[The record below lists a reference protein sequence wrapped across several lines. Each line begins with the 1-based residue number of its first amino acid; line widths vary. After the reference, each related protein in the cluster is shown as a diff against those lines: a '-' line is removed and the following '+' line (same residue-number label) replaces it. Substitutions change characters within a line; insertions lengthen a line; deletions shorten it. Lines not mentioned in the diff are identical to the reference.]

1 MAAKLAK
8 SLTSSQR
15 LKLPKKQFTSTA
27 CIAKTA
33 KTAFS
38 ESLIQL
44 MVLLARVNLKKKLAV
59 VEMSREISDEELTEA
74 VKNAGYEVEKI
85 ERKD

>member
-1 MAAKLAK
+1 MHCENCQNRVQRKLNSIDGA
-8 SLTSSQR
+8 S
-15 LKLPKKQFTSTA
+15 
-27 CIAKTA
+27 
-33 KTAFS
+33 
-38 ESLIQL
+38 
-44 MVLLARVNLKKKLAV
+44 ARINLKKKLAV

>member
-1 MAAKLAK
+1 MHCENCQNRVQRKLNSIDGA
-8 SLTSSQR
+8 S
-15 LKLPKKQFTSTA
+15 
-27 CIAKTA
+27 
-33 KTAFS
+33 
-38 ESLIQL
+38 
-44 MVLLARVNLKKKLAV
+44 ARVNLKKKLDV

>member
-1 MAAKLAK
+1 MNGMHCENCQNRVQRKLNSIDGA
-8 SLTSSQR
+8 S
-15 LKLPKKQFTSTA
+15 
-27 CIAKTA
+27 
-33 KTAFS
+33 
-38 ESLIQL
+38 
-44 MVLLARVNLKKKLAV
+44 ARVNLKKKLAV

>member
-1 MAAKLAK
+1 MHCENCQNRV
-8 SLTSSQR
+8 QR
-15 LKLPKKQFTSTA
+15 KPNSIDGA
-27 CIAKTA
+27 
-33 KTAFS
+33 S
-38 ESLIQL
+38 
-44 MVLLARVNLKKKLAV
+44 ARVNLKKKLAV